1 MPTGNCWEQH
11 AVPHS
16 IWETLQKCA
25 YGYMPH
31 GTTSN
36 PRWHIAHGCFVHPYR
51 FCYIVRHSATP
62 RVCLR
67 NTQSVGERQGQCS
80 LYHQN
85 GSSRLGSRNWKL
97 DRATA
102 VSLTRWA
109 PTFPTT
115 IRHMISY
122 KEVIP
127 MGFLGPTAFPLF
139 DLGSAGPE
147 GFAVF
152 TFLSMFMADGFRS
165 SLSS

>member
-1 MPTGNCWEQH
+1 MMQMGSP
-11 AVPHS
+11 AS
-16 IWETLQKCA
+16 TL
-25 YGYMPH
+25 GV
-31 GTTSN
+31 
-36 PRWHIAHGCFVHPYR
+36 HGCPPATAGNNTLYPTLYGKHYRSVHMGTCHMALLPILGGTLHMGVLCIHIGFV
-51 FCYIVRHSATP
+51 T
-62 RVCLR
+62 

-147 GFAVF
+147 GVAF
-152 TFLSMFMADGFRS
+152 
-165 SLSS
+165 